1 MYHRTIETLFQG
13 VGKSVHT
20 MYILYRSHP
29 AAVAAECVCQL
40 LVLLERC
47 PILEEFNHLTQ
58 DGGDPSSLCLTS
70 KTIDLAISN
79 DQVWPV
85 WEWPPQVL
93 PQWVWQQVCNH
104 LGWKF
109 VPTV

>member
-1 MYHRTIETLFQG
+1 MG
-13 VGKSVHT
+13 
-20 MYILYRSHP
+20 
-29 AAVAAECVCQL
+29 
-40 LVLLERC
+40 
-47 PILEEFNHLTQ
+47 
-58 DGGDPSSLCLTS
+58 LTS